1 MDSDK
6 KTKILITGALGHIG
20 SALMRNLGP
29 HIDKEVVVLDNLE
42 TKRYPSLFRLPEGF
56 TFRLIEE
63 DITTADLGKHF
74 AGIDVVVHLAA
85 VTDAEGS
92 KEIPDHVEAVN
103 FGGLKRVADAC
114 LENGVRL
121 IFPSTTSVYGSQTAL
136 VDERCTEL
144 KPQSPYAESKLKSE
158 KYLVS
163 LREKG
168 LKFVIC
174 RFGTI
179 FGYSIGMRFH
189 TAVNKFVWQAASNQP
204 LSVWKTAWK
213 QRRPYL
219 DLRDCV
225 SAINFIIEKDLFDG
239 ETYNVVTKNFTVEE
253 VVTTIKNLVPKLE
266 VNYVDSAI
274 MNQLSYDVDASKF
287 ASQGFTTAGDIV
299 EGIRGEIEALQ
310 GIIKK

>member
-1 MDSDK
+1 MSDQK
-6 KTKILITGALGHIG
+6 KIKVLITGGLGHIG
-20 SALMRNLGP
+20 SSLLRNLGDD
-29 HIDKEVVVLDNLE
+29 IDKEVIILDNIE
-42 TKRYPSLFRLPEGF
+42 TKRYASLFNLPAGF
-56 TFRLIEE
+56 CFRLIEE
-63 DITTADLGKHF
+63 DITTTDIEKHLE
-74 AGIDVVVHLAA
+74 GIDVVIHLAA

-92 KEIPDHVEAVN
+92 KEIPAHVEAVN

-114 LENGVRL
+114 LVKGVRL
-121 IFPSTTSVYGSQTAL
+121 LFPSTTSVYGSQTVV
-136 VDERCTEL
+136 VDEECKEL
-144 KPQSPYAESKLKSE
+144 KPQSPYAESKLHSEEYLKSLGE
-158 KYLVS
+158 
-163 LREKG
+163 RG

-189 TAVNKFVWQAASNQP
+189 TAVNKFVWQATTGRP

-225 SAINFIIEKDLFDG
+225 RAINFIIEKDLFTG
-239 ETYNVVTKNFTVEE
+239 EVYNVVTKNFTVEE
-253 VVTTIKNLVPKLE
+253 VVTTIEKLVPGLA

-287 ASQGFTTAGDIV
+287 ASAGFHSAGNLD
-299 EGIRGEIEALQ
+299 EGIGATIEALK